1 MFCIYHWMHDGGV
14 PSLLLERA
22 SAKDRNCFFSSLY
35 LTVFSFSASS
45 FLFLF
50 SSFIWSFFFLYPLLS
65 SFSAASPRGEDPA
78 VADAPWGLL
87 HTRGCFHCE
96 SIYHLVY
103 ILRTYIYI
111 HNFDIYP
118 YTYIQDEIDLQQLCW
133 AATSCFLAPSCIP
146 PLELQISSRNTS
158 SSRLV
163 RLHLPVLF
171 RSIGL
176 ATLTIR
182 SVIILSY
189 ALGFLYIKE
198 RRESVCVWRER
209 LLGRSSHKA
218 ATTKTTPQPLRTTM
232 DKLSGLS
239 QLLLA

>member
-1 MFCIYHWMHDGGV
+1 MTAGYHHYYW
-14 PSLLLERA
+14 RA
-22 SAKDRNCFFSSLY
+22 SAKDRNCFISSLY

-78 VADAPWGLL
+78 VADAPWGL
-87 HTRGCFHCE
+87 HTRGCFHCNPSII
-96 SIYHLVY
+96 SIYL
-103 ILRTYIYI
+103 YIY
-111 HNFDIYP
+111 IYP
-118 YTYIQDEIDLQQLCW
+118 YTYSYTYTIYKTISTPIQLCW

>member
-1 MFCIYHWMHDGGV
+1 MTAGYHHYYW
-14 PSLLLERA
+14 RA

-198 RRESVCVWRER
+198 RRECVCVWRER